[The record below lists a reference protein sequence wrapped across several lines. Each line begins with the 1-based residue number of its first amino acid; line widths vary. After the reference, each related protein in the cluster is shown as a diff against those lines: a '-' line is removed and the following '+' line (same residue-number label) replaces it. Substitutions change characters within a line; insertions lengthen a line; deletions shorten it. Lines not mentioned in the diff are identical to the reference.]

1 MMKLL
6 ENVKVLY
13 TQNVELAKSVN
24 ADISIE
30 AEYGDTCVEGKILT
44 LAHHGSRS
52 NNPAPCELDNQE
64 LEFNSILVSH
74 LDLDTLGGIMA
85 VLGIKKGN
93 PSFWK
98 DAAYIDVNGT
108 HHMYKLPIRS
118 QDLINSYYYI
128 ADSIGRLPLTRDEVK
143 DITET
148 VEEFIVKLNKLFTD
162 EEYQKEMIE
171 KGRQWGFDKA
181 QEVEKCL
188 VKENRNIRCFITD
201 GTFCSAS
208 YYSPS
213 MDCITNATITLNK
226 KFGSITLAFEDG
238 GNEHNAMEIV
248 QSLWGSE
255 AGGRAGIAGSPRG
268 WNKSP
273 EELEIEFN
281 KLISKVE
288 ELYK

>member
-1 MMKLL
+1 MMNL
-6 ENVKVLY
+6 ENVKILY
-13 TQNVELAKSVN
+13 TQNLALAQNVN
-24 ADISIE
+24 ADVTIE

-52 NNPAPCELDNQE
+52 NNPAPCELENQE

-85 VLGIKKGN
+85 VLNIKKGN
-93 PSFWK
+93 SSFWK

-108 HHMYKLPIRS
+108 HHMHKLPKVS
-118 QDLINSYYYI
+118 KELINAYYYI
-128 ADSIGRLPLTRDEVK
+128 SDQLGRLPLARDEVK

-148 VEEFIVKLNKLFTD
+148 VEEFISKLNKLFTD

-171 KGRQWGFDKA
+171 KGREWAENKA
-181 QEVEKCL
+181 KQVENCL
-188 VKENRNIRCFITD
+188 VKETPTIRCFITD
-201 GTFCSAS
+201 GVFCGSS
-208 YYSPS
+208 YYSPQLNS
-213 MDCITNATITLNK
+213 VCEATISMNT
-226 KFGSITLAFEDG
+226 KFNSITLAFEDG
-238 GNEHNAMEIV
+238 GKEYNAVEIV
-248 QSLWGSE
+248 QELWGTE

-268 WNKSP
+268 WNKSS

-288 ELYK
+288 EIMN